1 MTKSYETA
9 GLAPQRSS
17 GLRGPVAGA
26 YAVCH
31 GTAPGFSRYE
41 VGALKKKLGARCEAR
56 GLERTGAIR
65 LIIPHRAAQSDRN
78 PTTLHPCKTRTSGE
92 CDVSP
97 LVEQL
102 SAPSASETDQAP
114 RLTADAWQEKERG
127 QRCR

>member
-1 MTKSYETA
+1 MPRYS
-9 GLAPQRSS
+9 
-17 GLRGPVAGA
+17 
-26 YAVCH
+26 
-31 GTAPGFSRYE
+31 SRYE
-41 VGALKKKLGARCEAR
+41 VGALKKKLGDGRVRRQRSGA
-56 GLERTGAIR
+56 GTGAIR

-102 SAPSASETDQAP
+102 SAPSASETDQAA

>member
-1 MTKSYETA
+1 MRYATA
-9 GLAPQRSS
+9 YS
-17 GLRGPVAGA
+17 
-26 YAVCH
+26 
-31 GTAPGFSRYE
+31 SRYE
-41 VGALKKKLGARCEAR
+41 VGALKKKLGDGARQR
-56 GLERTGAIR
+56 LERTGAIR
-65 LIIPHRAAQSDRN
+65 LIIPHRATQSDRN